1 MLPSVISSIWE
12 YLTIN
17 SSTSFVNSSI
27 KFMSEYI
34 TFSRCLWRRFRHVRR
49 LPFYRPCRPIKKK
62 FPRAYDY
69 SLPPWLSL
77 SVYITV
83 CEVHV
88 WKWILLDI
96 IQIVFKILKSRTVK
110 QVLQS
115 DYQRT
120 SKRLSK
126 NGCSWA
132 AVLIWNCSAKSKSNI
147 TVQWMSIGQPISHRH
162 FYYLSN

>member
-1 MLPSVISSIWE
+1 MYLLQQNPHLKFRFLELLMLPSVISSIWE
-12 YLTIN
+12 YSTIN
-17 SSTSFVNSSI
+17 SSLSFVNSSI

-34 TFSRCLWRRFRHVRR
+34 TFFRCLWRRFRHVRR

-110 QVLQS
+110 QDLQS
-115 DYQRT
+115 GYQRT

-126 NGCSWA
+126 R
-132 AVLIWNCSAKSKSNI
+132 LL
-147 TVQWMSIGQPISHRH
+147 
-162 FYYLSN
+162 LSCCFDLKLLC